1 MESEKLIEE
10 VRKFP
15 VLYDQTVDN
24 YRNVEYKER
33 VWKMISEKLKASGMS
48 HFYILSFRYTECLF
62 TVCSA
67 CTSLQQF
74 LHWSNISCSP
84 HLPLY
89 TSNWRVKEILEIFF
103 LGGPEEC
110 RKRWASFRDQFR
122 RTLQKRKTRS
132 GQAAAKKNKY
142 KYEDILEFLLP
153 HIVER
158 ETLSNVPSM
167 EYQRDDSEFDPRVE
181 EEPEHDPG
189 SELESQNDVSQ
200 YPGTSSQIT
209 VQPTSPDPP
218 AETTETIS
226 GKRNHFNRPLNAKRR
241 GSNNEK
247 PAQESPSSQLMAYIL
262 AEKEAEKVRVNPTS
276 PEQHPIDIFLASLAP
291 VLKSLDPILLN
302 QAKTSIFTT
311 VQEFELK
318 QLSKNESVAGSNDSS
333 TRSSF
338 TNESPHY
345 SSFNESHQ
353 QITNPLSV
361 HTMNHASFF
370 KL

>member
-33 VWKMISEKLKASGMS
+33 VWKMISEKLKVSGS
-48 HFYILSFRYTECLF
+48 N
-62 TVCSA
+62 TVGE
-67 CTSLQQF
+67 
-74 LHWSNISCSP
+74 
-84 HLPLY
+84 LPLFPKLRCH
-89 TSNWRVKEILEIFF
+89 SVPFCFIWHRIFF

-122 RTLQKRKTRS
+122 RTLQKRKTKS

-158 ETLSNVPSM
+158 ETLSNVTSM
-167 EYQRDDSEFDPRVE
+167 EYQRDDSEFDSRVE

-189 SELESQNDVSQ
+189 SELESQYDVSQ

-209 VQPTSPDPP
+209 VQPTSSVPP
-218 AETTETIS
+218 AESTQTIS

-345 SSFNESHQ
+345 SSLNESNQ
-353 QITNPLSV
+353 QITNPLSM